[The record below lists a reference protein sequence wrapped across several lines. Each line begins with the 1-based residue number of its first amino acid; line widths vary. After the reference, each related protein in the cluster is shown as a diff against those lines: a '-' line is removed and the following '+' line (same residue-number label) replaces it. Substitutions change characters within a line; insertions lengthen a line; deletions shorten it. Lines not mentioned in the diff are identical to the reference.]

1 MVDENDF
8 DLDELRLLGMNIEG
22 GEDETDERAQ
32 SAAFERIFDDDIAA
46 EETKA
51 ALIRHQKTAQM
62 FAASA
67 GFAPMNGV
75 PKISGGHPQ
84 GYQ

>member
-1 MVDENDF
+1 MLDDEEEKAVQELRARRNQLQGMVDENDF

-22 GEDETDERAQ
+22 GEDEEDERAQ

-51 ALIRHQKTAQM
+51 ALLRHQKTA
-62 FAASA
+62 
-67 GFAPMNGV
+67 
-75 PKISGGHPQ
+75 
-84 GYQ
+84 